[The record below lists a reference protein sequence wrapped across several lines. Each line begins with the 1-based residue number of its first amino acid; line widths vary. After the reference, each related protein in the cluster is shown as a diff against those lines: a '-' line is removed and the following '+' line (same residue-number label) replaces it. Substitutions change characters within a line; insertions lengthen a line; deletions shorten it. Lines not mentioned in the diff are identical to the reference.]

1 MNKIPFEYGSI
12 AENPFYRFGQMMT
25 LKKIAK
31 EYRIRRNFTIS
42 TSSVSPNRFD
52 VRPLS
57 PAIRWRYGCGRNSG

>member
-42 TSSVSPNRFD
+42 TSSVSPNPSD
-52 VRPLS
+52 AKPLS
-57 PAIRWRYGCGRNSG
+57 PAIRSKYGSDRNSG